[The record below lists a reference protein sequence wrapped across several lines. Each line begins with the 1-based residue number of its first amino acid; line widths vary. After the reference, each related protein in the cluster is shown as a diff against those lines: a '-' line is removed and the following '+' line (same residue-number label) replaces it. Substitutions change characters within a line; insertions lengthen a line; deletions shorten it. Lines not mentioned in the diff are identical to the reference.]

1 MHAAPFLRARCGHA
15 IFSTTR
21 PDDSRRCSS
30 CNASTARSTTSTCEN
45 VHANFPEPPHAH
57 RWSNRCA
64 HGFRLALGI
73 ISHVHAHRI
82 NHHIHA
88 GTIRQLHH
96 AFAQVL
102 IPVVYT
108 TPCEAPR
115 SAARES
121 FAALPAAAITSAPSW
136 RPNSTVARPTPPAA
150 PSTNSLSPDASS
162 PRLCSAII
170 AILYAI
176 GNAAALTKSKSSG
189 MRTHVA
195 ACTATRSANPPW

>member
-30 CNASTARSTTSTCEN
+30 CSASTARCCWRAATD
-45 VHANFPEPPHAH
+45 
-57 RWSNRCA
+57 
-64 HGFRLALGI
+64 
-73 ISHVHAHRI
+73 SH
-82 NHHIHA
+82 
-88 GTIRQLHH
+88 
-96 AFAQVL
+96 
-102 IPVVYT
+102 
-108 TPCEAPR
+108 
-115 SAARES
+115 AARVS
-121 FAALPAAAITSAPSW
+121 CRWQIPPAAAARRAQGNASPVRSQP
-136 RPNSTVARPTPPAA
+136 RPPNQTPHPRRHH
-150 PSTNSLSPDASS
+150 PSTPSRVRASSHPGSLRRVRPRDPRQERALPHCQPPQSLQRQVGDPAQRLLGRPHRQHPAPFSLSPDASS